1 MHREVPSQRSIYTQ
15 KSSLH
20 KGDLHTESLN
30 TDTFTHRKFYTQK
43 RLRRTETFTQSSFY
57 TQKLLHKKD
66 FIQRSFYTQELLHKE
81 TFTQDSFYTHK
92 LFTPRSLTHRSLR
105 TDAFTQRSLYTEG
118 TNLESETSRGSATKN
133 QKLKSAN
140 QMRAL
145 FSRFVVHQT
154 VSTLWFLAWCVF
166 WEIVAGGFSAMFA
179 IFNLSLFHPLSLKP
193 FGMEEPM
200 PRMKWKNQDHF
211 INGLI
216 WKIEPKKNLKFWC
229 HVGPSI
235 L

>member
-1 MHREVPSQRSIYTQ
+1 MHREVSSQRSIYTQ

-81 TFTQDSFYTHK
+81 TFTQDSFYTQK

-118 TNLESETSRGSATKN
+118 TNLESETSRESETKIPRGAPN
-133 QKLKSAN
+133 ACSFFTVC
-140 QMRAL
+140 RAPN
-145 FSRFVVHQT
+145 RVYFVVPGL
-154 VSTLWFLAWCVF
+154 VCLLGNCCRWFLCNVCNLQSFTLSPPFTKALWNGRTHAPYEMEKPGSF
-166 WEIVAGGFSAMFA
+166 HKR
-179 IFNLSLFHPLSLKP
+179 FNL
-193 FGMEEPM
+193 E
-200 PRMKWKNQDHF
+200 N
-211 INGLI
+211 
-216 WKIEPKKNLKFWC
+216 
-229 HVGPSI
+229 
-235 L
+235 